1 MQQQNILLDAE
12 LENDGLTLNQV
23 AALCAVEAD
32 WLLRHIEEGL
42 LDPLPQ
48 HQNEWLFSSSSLLR
62 VQRIVVL
69 ERDFEA
75 VPELA
80 ALVADLQEEI
90 DSLRRRLRRAGL
102 E

>member
-1 MQQQNILLDAE
+1 MSGALAAIDAILE
-12 LENDGLTLNQV
+12 EHGLTLEQL
-23 AALCAVEAD
+23 AALCAVDSAWVGRLID
-32 WLLRHIEEGL
+32 DGL
-42 LDPLPQ
+42 LTPTR
-48 HQNEWLFSSSSLLR
+48 HAGEWRFSSAMLLR
-62 VQRIVVL
+62 VRRIAAI

-90 DSLRRRLRRAGL
+90 DGLRRRLHRAGL